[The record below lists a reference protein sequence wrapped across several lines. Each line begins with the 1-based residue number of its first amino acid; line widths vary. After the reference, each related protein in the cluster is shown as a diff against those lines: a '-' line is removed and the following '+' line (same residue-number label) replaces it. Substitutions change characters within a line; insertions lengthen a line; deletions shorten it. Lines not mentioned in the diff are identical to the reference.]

1 MSKLET
7 HRFCPGAPVYRS
19 GNGTREPGCSHY
31 RHAVCK
37 NGSGRASLAKSTLSS
52 QCAFPDAQITLSIS
66 QSSSLDLLRQLPG
79 RAPFPQETAAHAIT
93 GVSTLGRTILH
104 RRSQTK
110 VAVTATRTHQAPSL
124 HTSPCDNR
132 RHG

>member
-1 MSKLET
+1 MDFAQVPHCTDLVT
-7 HRFCPGAPVYRS
+7 
-19 GNGTREPGCSHY
+19 GTREPVCSRY
-31 RHAVCK
+31 CHAVCK
-37 NGSGRASLAKSTLSS
+37 NGSGLASLAKSTLSS

-93 GVSTLGRTILH
+93 GASTLGGTILQ

-110 VAVTATRTHQAPSL
+110 VAVTATKLLVCTPAL
-124 HTSPCDNR
+124 AITEGMEED
-132 RHG
+132 